1 MSDKPTQPDSII
13 ATVDLTEWEYA
24 VLKRLIIGELPLR
37 GSLQKRAD
45 IHRLE
50 RLAQKLG
57 IIAS

>member
-1 MSDKPTQPDSII
+1 MRDRLTQADSIV
-13 ATVDLTEWEYA
+13 ATVDLTKWEYA

-37 GSLQKRAD
+37 GSLRKRGD